1 MDRTPDADRTAT
13 PLDLFRL
20 AFGGANNKAPEY
32 VDPAAPDLVGG
43 LRARER
49 AAGPRREAGS
59 VTNARWN
66 LVNLGTGH
74 RPVFARPR
82 SRPPELPSIPAQS
95 AKGA

>member
-1 MDRTPDADRTAT
+1 VDRTPDADRTAT

-32 VDPAAPDLVGG
+32 
-43 LRARER
+43 
-49 AAGPRREAGS
+49 GS